1 MSEFVSQT
9 ELPIAMEA
17 GGGADNFGR
26 AAPPG
31 SDLARMHARAFPT
44 GFCDQ
49 NKEAIKN
56 GEFGQTCT
64 LLQSKVQISNGNSYG
79 QPLKKHFY
87 SPSSLLTSLRQE
99 SVGFTL
105 PGKAG

>member
-9 ELPIAMEA
+9 ELPIGMEA

-64 LLQSKVQISNGNSYG
+64 LLQSKVQSTHSQIMGY
-79 QPLKKHFY
+79 
-87 SPSSLLTSLRQE
+87 
-99 SVGFTL
+99 
-105 PGKAG
+105 